1 MEFNMRDVN
10 ILVSMTLAVLV
21 MTITFNAM
29 GLTNEQ
35 TNENQIPE
43 FSLDSGNFNF
53 AGKFPENPGTSST
66 NFLTSDYD
74 APNGDK
80 SNIVWLNGDTSG
92 GTQVFITQTN
102 GTTDPEIEIQV
113 DKWNSGTK
121 VASDEYFIDKD
132 NPTALH
138 SNNSY
143 TIEFNW
149 YDIKN
154 EGTNDLEV
162 EVKYNIQEQP
172 ESGGGFLKR
181 VPVIGGVMSAGAEIA
196 SAVMW
201 IGSVIWWLF
210 AALIT
215 VITNALAVAFSTVT
229 FIIDLLAWLTTSY
242 LDLVSYSSSF
252 ASIFLI
258 IPGLLMF
265 VEYLK
270 LAFILTD
277 IIWIG

>member
-29 GLTNEQ
+29 GLTNEK
-35 TNENQIPE
+35 TNENNIPE

-53 AGKFPENPGTSST
+53 AGKFPDNPGTSST
-66 NFLTSDYD
+66 NFLTLDYD
-74 APNGDK
+74 APSGDK
-80 SNIVWLNGDTSG
+80 SNLVWLDGDTSG
-92 GTQVFITQTN
+92 GTQVFITQNN
-102 GTTDPEIEIQV
+102 GTSNPDITINV
-113 DKWNSGTK
+113 DTWNNGNKISNE
-121 VASDEYFIDKD
+121 EYIINES
-132 NPTALH
+132 NPIAIH

-143 TIEFNW
+143 TVEFNW
-149 YDIKN
+149 YEIKN

-162 EVKYNIQEQP
+162 KIKYNIQEQP
-172 ESGGGFLKR
+172 SSGGGFLSR

-229 FIIDLLAWLTTSY
+229 FIIDLLSWLTTSY
-242 LDLVSYSSSF
+242 LDLVSYSNSF